1 MVEVVITLEC
11 VEFANI
17 TDVVI
22 LLAAALDPDT
32 VVPDEPEINV
42 VFDTSVG
49 STPFEITVDALLLVK
64 SI

>member
-17 TDVVI
+17 TDVI
-22 LLAAALDPDT
+22 LLAAALDTDT
-32 VVPDEPEINV
+32 VEPDEPEINV

-49 STPFEITVDALLLVK
+49 STPFEITVEALVLVK